1 MGSVGQDSVSVV
13 IVDDQRPFRVAA
25 KTVVRLTPG
34 FVLSGEA
41 ESGEEAITRVEE
53 LRPDLVLMDINMPGI
68 SGIESTRQL
77 MALHPDLTVIL
88 LSTYPPDDLPA
99 DALTCGAA
107 GYVNKDQFGPEILK
121 DVWDA
126 GQKKSA

>member
-13 IVDDQRPFRVAA
+13 IVDDQRPFRMAA

-34 FVLSGEA
+34 FALSGEA

-107 GYVNKDQFGPEILK
+107 GYVNKDQFGPELLK

-126 GQKKSA
+126 GQQKSA

>member
-1 MGSVGQDSVSVV
+1 MMAVGQDSVSVV
-13 IVDDQRPFRVAA
+13 IVDDQRPFRLAA

-41 ESGEEAITRVEE
+41 ESGEEALVKVDE

-68 SGIESTRQL
+68 SGIESTRRL
-77 MALHPDLTVIL
+77 MAGHPDLKVIL

-107 GYVNKDQFGPEILK
+107 GYVNKEEFGP
-121 DVWDA
+121 DVLTKVWEA
-126 GQKKSA
+126 GPKAPS

>member
-1 MGSVGQDSVSVV
+1 MV
-13 IVDDQRPFRVAA
+13 VDDQRPFRLAA

-41 ESGEEAITRVEE
+41 ESGEEALSKVDE
-53 LRPDLVLMDINMPGI
+53 LQPDLVLMDINMPGI

-77 MALHPDLTVIL
+77 IAKHPDLTVIL

-107 GYVNKDQFGPEILK
+107 GYVNKDEFGP
-121 DVWDA
+121 DVLTKVWQA
-126 GQKKSA
+126 G